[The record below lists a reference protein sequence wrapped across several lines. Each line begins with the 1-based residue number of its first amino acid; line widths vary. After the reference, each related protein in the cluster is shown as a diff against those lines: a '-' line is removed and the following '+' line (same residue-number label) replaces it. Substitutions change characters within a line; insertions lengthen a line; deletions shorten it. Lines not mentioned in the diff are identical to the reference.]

1 MVVMH
6 APIPVP
12 DLPAEDPGVLL
23 LVVLDLHLNLRC
35 GQLGLAAPQHP
46 RPDAPRLLVPGGF

>member
-1 MVVMH
+1 MH

-23 LVVLDLHLNLRC
+23 LVVLDLHLNHRC